1 MNPPAS
7 DRDYW
12 EERARLHGSRAA
24 GYHDDA
30 MNAYEDRL
38 RGSALA
44 RLVGPGNGR
53 ELLDAGCG
61 SGRWSVFS
69 AQAGWVVTG
78 ADISE
83 ELIRLATPAAGVTY
97 IASAIQD
104 LDLPAARF
112 DAWLSVTALQHITSP
127 AEFDAALDNLLRML
141 RPGGRAALLE
151 YSPLVLF
158 GTMPSYLRA
167 RSRGQWIEVMT
178 SRGYVKRAESGVR
191 FLGHGPYIIAVRLL
205 RRFGIAPGA
214 LDFLRSACWLLD
226 LALARLPLITRL
238 ADVRVVVFEKP
249 R

>member
-38 RGSALA
+38 RRSALA
-44 RLVGPGNGR
+44 RLVGRGNGR

-61 SGRWSVFS
+61 SGRWSVFF
-69 AQAGWVVTG
+69 AEAGWVVTG
-78 ADISE
+78 ADISL
-83 ELIRLATPAAGVTY
+83 ELIRLATPATGVTY

-112 DAWLSVTALQHITSP
+112 DAWLSVTALQHITSS
-127 AEFDAALDNLLRML
+127 ADFDAALDNLTRML
-141 RPGGRAALLE
+141 RPGGMAAFLE
-151 YSPLVLF
+151 YSPLVLV
-158 GTMPSYLRA
+158 GTMPGYLRA
-167 RSRGQWIEVMT
+167 RTRGQWIDVMT

-205 RRFGIAPGA
+205 RRFGIKAEA
-214 LDFLRSACWLLD
+214 LNFLRSACWLLD

-238 ADVRVVVFEKP
+238 ADVRLLTFEKP